1 MGLQSPKSGLPV
13 QGLKATGDHQMSG
26 WHTGNVYAQTSQQ
39 MVDIKNATDN
49 YYKEIYNNS
58 VVPSTETSNPEKNRE
73 VNFLDLN
80 DGQEFEVYQNSALL
94 VNMGQYDGFQV
105 LNPETGKVYFE
116 HTFTDK
122 ESHGIQFPY
131 DSLDG
136 SLAIKIVAPDGA
148 SRVII
153 LKKMKGSEKSEK
165 N

>member
-1 MGLQSPKSGLPV
+1 L
-13 QGLKATGDHQMSG
+13 TGENSMSG
-26 WHTGNVYAQTSQQ
+26 ISAGYLQVQTITEA
-39 MVDIKNATDN
+39 MKLREAYEKELDA
-49 YYKEIYNNS
+49 YYKASTVNQ
-58 VVPSTETSNPEKNRE
+58 PTETSNPEKNRE
-73 VNFLDLN
+73 VNFLDLK

-148 SRVII
+148 SRVIV

-165 N
+165 I